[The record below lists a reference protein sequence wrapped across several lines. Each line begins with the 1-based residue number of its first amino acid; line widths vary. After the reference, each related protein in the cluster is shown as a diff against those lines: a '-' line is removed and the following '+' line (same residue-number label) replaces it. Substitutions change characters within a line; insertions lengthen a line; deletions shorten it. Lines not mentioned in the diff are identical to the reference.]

1 MVQLS
6 LEGTGKEAVAHQ
18 VLVWKVVA
26 SLVLSWQDLALFV
39 DLVFDVLVAR
49 PAVHVL

>member
-6 LEGTGKEAVAHQ
+6 LEGTGKGAGAQ
-18 VLVWKVVA
+18 VLVWMVVA
-26 SLVLSWQDLALFV
+26 SPVLSWQDLALFV

>member
-6 LEGTGKEAVAHQ
+6 LEGTGKEAVAQ
-18 VLVWKVVA
+18 GLVWKVVA